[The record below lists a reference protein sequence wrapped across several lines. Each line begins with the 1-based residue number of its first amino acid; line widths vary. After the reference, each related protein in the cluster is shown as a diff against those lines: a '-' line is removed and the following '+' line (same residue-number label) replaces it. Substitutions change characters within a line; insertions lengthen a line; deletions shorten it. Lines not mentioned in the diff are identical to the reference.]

1 MVNIETEYK
10 FLVNKIPK
18 VFNNVYNITQSYF
31 SLNDITKAEIKK
43 IFTILNNDDFE
54 LINTYRIRMVSCNNK
69 TKYIITLKTKGL
81 NSRKE
86 YEEEITK
93 EQYDLFYKYSSKT
106 IIKNRYVVEYN
117 NYVFEFDEYF
127 NLVENIITCEVE
139 TEIEDVNY
147 NNITNI
153 FKNYFHIEFQDV
165 TNEKK
170 YKNKYLQIKN

>member
-1 MVNIETEYK
+1 MINIETEYK
-10 FLVNKIPK
+10 FLVNKIPE
-18 VFNNVYNITQSYF
+18 VFDSIYNITQSYF
-31 SLNDITKAEIKK
+31 TLNDITKTEIKK

-54 LINTYRIRMVSCNNK
+54 LINTYRIRIVSCNNI

-93 EQYDLFYKYSSKT
+93 EQYDLFNKYSYKT
-106 IIKNRYVVEYN
+106 IIKNRYVAQYN

-127 NLVENIITCEVE
+127 NLVEDIITCEVE
-139 TEIEDVNY
+139 TKIEDVNY

-153 FKNYFHIEFQDV
+153 LKNYFHIEFQDV